1 MFAAFAPA
9 YATSFSGFYLAIMLV
24 LFVLPQIL
32 LLGDI
37 LIRKTKF
44 TISRGAEATTHTGII
59 RINGRVRGTLDGIV
73 DAEIHGVFKG
83 TLNAV
88 IDMGSVEELPEI
100 IIPEPDRGGGEK
112 Q

>member
-1 MFAAFAPA
+1 MGTAI
-9 YATSFSGFYLAIMLV
+9 SIMLV

-44 TISRGAEATTHTGII
+44 TISHGAEATTHMGII

-88 IDMGSVEELPEI
+88 IDMGSVEEIPEI
-100 IIPEPDRGGGEK
+100 IIPEPNRGGGEE